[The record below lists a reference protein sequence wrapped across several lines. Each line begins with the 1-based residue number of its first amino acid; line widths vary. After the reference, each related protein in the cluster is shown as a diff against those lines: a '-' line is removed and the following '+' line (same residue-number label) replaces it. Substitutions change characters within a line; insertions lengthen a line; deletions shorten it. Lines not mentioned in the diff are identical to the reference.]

1 MSEIGM
7 SRLTALGLMF
17 GIAAL
22 GACADTIVSAPEAS
36 MTILAGD
43 AQSATVGRPLPEPL
57 TIAVTTSD
65 GAGVPDL
72 SVTWAVMT
80 GGGSLSESSVRTNAE
95 GQASVTWT
103 LGAVAGTQSVAAS
116 VTGVAGS
123 PTLFSASAA
132 AAPPPPTPVPI
143 VLHYDGTAWSTA
155 LEDINGARVSLSSI
169 WGASSSAVFAVGGS
183 CGNPLVLRY
192 DGTGWGP
199 APPSCSGNF
208 FSNFT
213 SVWGNSASD
222 VFAADRNG
230 IPPKLGGS
238 IDHYDGQSWTF
249 MSFSFSPCPLGILC
263 PAWLG
268 VWSSTSADAFAV
280 GGAGLIAHYDGT
292 SWNQQTSGTTQTLNA
307 VWGVGATGAVFAVGD
322 GGTILYYDRSA
333 WRAQTSGTTQP
344 LYAVWG
350 TSANDVFAVG
360 AAGTVLHYDGT
371 TWTAQNS
378 GTTQSLY
385 GIWGNSGSSVSVVG
399 DASTI
404 IHYNGTSWTAQS
416 TAASM
421 NLRGVWGSSGS
432 NVFAVGAP
440 R

>member
-7 SRLTALGLMF
+7 SRLAALGVML
-17 GIAAL
+17 GIMAL
-22 GACADTIVSAPEAS
+22 GACADAIVSAPEAS

-72 SVTWAVMT
+72 SVTWEVMT
-80 GGGSLSESSVRTNAE
+80 GGGSLSETSVRTNAE

-103 LGAVAGTQSVAAS
+103 LGAGAGTQSVTAS

-143 VLHYDGTAWSTA
+143 VLHYDGSGWSTS
-155 LEDINGARVSLSSI
+155 LEDTGARISLASI
-169 WGASSSAVFAVGGS
+169 WGATSSAVFAVGAS
-183 CGNPLVLRY
+183 CGKPLILRY
-192 DGTGWGP
+192 DGTGWSP
-199 APPSCSGNF
+199 VPPSCN
-208 FSNFT
+208 SNFLSGYT

-238 IDHYDGQSWTF
+238 IVHYDGQSWTF
-249 MSFSFSPCPLGILC
+249 MAFSSSPCPAGILC

-268 VWSSTSADAFAV
+268 VWSSTSTDAFAV
-280 GGAGLIAHYDGT
+280 GGAGLVAHYDGT

-307 VWGVGATGAVFAVGD
+307 VWGVGATGSVFAVGA
-322 GGTILYYDRSA
+322 GGTILRYDRSA
-333 WRAQTSGTTQP
+333 WLPQTSGTTET

-360 AAGTVLHYDGT
+360 AAGTILHSDGT
-371 TWTAQNS
+371 TWTAQSS

-385 GIWGNSGSSVSVVG
+385 GIWGNSGGSVFVVG